1 MQKEPL
7 QHPSP
12 VLPVIRLIALYIL
25 SLGLYFYYWYYKNFK
40 NFSIFFKLKTSPI
53 RNTLELFSL
62 SFVIPNAVIIVYL
75 VENFDTTDEKIPTE
89 LLLITLAISITG
101 FLVYFWLQLRKIS
114 EILKEEGFEANFNPL
129 ILTLVFGFLLLC
141 QDLLIPD
148 PPPANSQGHYI
159 FLIQLNTVRLFIA
172 LFFSIVQKDLNSFW
186 KYKNFNFKEGRNIS
200 FVEIIIFVIG
210 GSFYIW
216 QLFFNPAE
224 DLRIF
229 RNWLGS
235 LPI

>member
-7 QHPSP
+7 QHSSP
-12 VLPVIRLIALYIL
+12 ALPVVRLIALYIL

-40 NFSIFFKLKTSPI
+40 NFSTFFKIKTSPI
-53 RNTLELFSL
+53 RNTLELFLL
-62 SFVIPNAVIIVYL
+62 SYVIPNAVIIVYL
-75 VENFDTTDEKIPTE
+75 VEIGYFTDEKFPTE
-89 LLLITLAISITG
+89 LQWITIAISIVG
-101 FLVYFWLQLRKIS
+101 LMVYFWLQLRKIS

-141 QDLLIPD
+141 QELIPD
-148 PPPANSQGHYI
+148 PPSTNPENRFI
-159 FLIQLNTVRLFIA
+159 FLIQLTTVRLFIA
-172 LFFSIVQKDLNSFW
+172 LVFSIVQKDLNSFW

-200 FVEIIIFVIG
+200 FGEIIIFVIG

-216 QLFFNPAE
+216 QLFFNPDK
-224 DLRIF
+224 DLSIF